1 MAFKISQIDDNGTRI
16 LSTLV
21 HEKAALIGST
31 ADSTLRVEFP
41 EAVSINIQQDDKRLF
56 LSIAGAPIIFKGK
69 EHTDKLEIRN
79 SADFSCCDL
88 QFHITC
94 QIDQKI
100 TPRKK
105 SYVATFASGMVW
117 TLLVIMLA
125 MPMILPYTVK
135 AHVQGSRSALVDKC
149 SRNLDLLRKELGD
162 KKVDTYTPI
171 QKDILLNLKEEV
183 EQIIWTFRNAGEF
196 MNQQQMVVLEKDI
209 SRYFDVAQLLDEA
222 AAIKVD
228 PLDATNIIKA
238 LMSAE

>member
-1 MAFKISQIDDNGTRI
+1 M
-16 LSTLV
+16 
-21 HEKAALIGST
+21 
-31 ADSTLRVEFP
+31 
-41 EAVSINIQQDDKRLF
+41 
-56 LSIAGAPIIFKGK
+56 
-69 EHTDKLEIRN
+69 N
-79 SADFSCCDL
+79 S
-88 QFHITC
+88 
-94 QIDQKI
+94 
-100 TPRKK
+100 
-105 SYVATFASGMVW
+105 
-117 TLLVIMLA
+117 
-125 MPMILPYTVK
+125 
-135 AHVQGSRSALVDKC
+135 VDKC

-209 SRYFDVAQLLDEA
+209 IRYFDVVQLLDEA